1 MNLLFR
7 KKDRHFAPEESNH
20 SDIEGV
26 CQTMKKLLALVLALV
41 MTLAL
46 AACGGN
52 DGGQTSTPS
61 DTDTQ
66 APASDAQTP
75 GNDDAQAP
83 AANDAAV
90 AIKVGGIGPL
100 TGGTAV
106 YGVATQRGAQIAV
119 DEINALGGPITLDY
133 DFQDDTGTAET
144 AVSAYNNLKDWGVQ
158 VIYGCTTTGPCVA
171 IASETNA
178 DRYFQLTPSASSP
191 DVTAGKDNV
200 FQMCFTDPGQGMT
213 AANYVKDN
221 SLASKVGVIYNNGDA
236 YSTGIAQGFL
246 SQAKE
251 IGLEVVTEQTFPAD
265 TNTDFNVQLSACKDA
280 GAELVFM
287 PIYYTP
293 ASLILAQ
300 ANQMGYAPTFFG
312 GDGMDGILAIEGFDT
327 SLAEGLIL
335 LTPFD
340 AAASDERTSN
350 FVSKYN
356 ELYGETP
363 NQFAADGYDCMYAIY
378 EACQKIDGIG
388 SMDNAALCDAL
399 VGVFTSGDFSVD
411 GLTGSGMS
419 WTANG
424 EISKE
429 AMVLT
434 VKNGAYAH

>member
-1 MNLLFR
+1 
-7 KKDRHFAPEESNH
+7 
-20 SDIEGV
+20 
-26 CQTMKKLLALVLALV
+26 MKKFLAMLLAVVMLLALV
-41 MTLAL
+41 
-46 AACGGN
+46 ACGGGNN
-52 DGGQTSTPS
+52 DSQGSGGTQPS
-61 DTDTQ
+61 EPAGGNQPSEPAGDSQPSEPAGDSQ
-66 APASDAQTP
+66 PSEPASD
-75 GNDDAQAP
+75 G
-83 AANDAAV
+83 AV
-90 AIKVGGIGPL
+90 TIKVGGIGPL
-100 TGGTAV
+100 TGSTAV

-119 DEINALGGPITLDY
+119 DEINALGGSVRLEY
-133 DFQDDTGTAET
+133 DFQDDANTTET
-144 AVSAYNNLKDWGVQ
+144 AVAAYNNLKDWGVQ

-171 IASETNA
+171 VASETYA

-191 DVTAGKDNV
+191 DVTDGKDNV

-221 SLASKVGVIYNNGDA
+221 ALAAKVGVIYNNGDS
-236 YSTGIAQGFL
+236 YSTGIAQGFIA
-246 SQAKE
+246 QAKE
-251 IGLEVVTEQTFPAD
+251 AGLEVVTEQTFPAD

-300 ANQMGYAPTFFG
+300 ANQMGYAPIFFG

-340 AAASDERTSN
+340 AAATDERTSG

-378 EACQKIDGIG
+378 NACQQIDGIAD
-388 SMDNAALCDAL
+388 MDNAALCDAL
-399 VGVFTSGDFSVD
+399 IGVFTSGSFSVD
-411 GLTGSGMS
+411 GLTGSGMT

-424 EISKE
+424 EVSKE

-434 VKNGAYAH
+434 VKNGAYTH